1 MLADVGVAGAGM
13 GDSTLFVNLCE
24 LQPRRS
30 PAKRLP
36 QGCGLV
42 PPQRAITSFHYITT
56 APHHLQELA
65 NLLWAFSKLT
75 EWPSWQRCGVLL
87 LRALGAVEARAPEF
101 LPEELAAL
109 LQAQASMGFFHPG
122 ALAGALACA
131 APFKSM
137 LAVSG
142 VTLCPN

>member
-1 MLADVGVAGAGM
+1 M
-13 GDSTLFVNLCE
+13 GESTLCVNHRRAAH
-24 LQPRRS
+24 QP
-30 PAKRLP
+30 KRLP
-36 QGCGLV
+36 QGSGLA
-42 PPQRAITSFHYITT
+42 PPQPAITSLITT

-75 EWPSWQRCGVLL
+75 EWPSWQRCEVLL

-109 LQAQASMGFFHPG
+109 LQAQAATGFFHPG

-131 APFKSM
+131 ASFKSL

-142 VTLCPN
+142 VPICPS